1 MGKQWLTLFFWAP
14 KSLKMVTAAMKLKDA
29 YSLEG
34 KLWPTSSQV
43 KSLTQLCPTLCNP
56 VDCSPPGSFVCGIL
70 QARLLEWIAILCS
83 RGSSPPRDRS
93 WVSIIA
99 GRFFTL
105 WATGKTGVN
114 WPLVPVL
121 GSLILWW
128 GRGGWGSVASW
139 EWFCDFVTRPSPV
152 VFVCVRSELS
162 PTCENGSDDREWRE
176 EAVRLSYWVPE
187 EEDE

>member
-1 MGKQWLTLFFWAP
+1 MAYTWGQRHRPERNPSEWNFLWLKGNHRAGRRRETGDWGKCSSLSRVWLC
-14 KSLKMVTAAMKLKDA
+14 D
-29 YSLEG
+29 
-34 KLWPTSSQV
+34 PT
-43 KSLTQLCPTLCNP
+43 
-56 VDCSPPGSFVCGIL
+56 DCSPPGSFVCGIL

-93 WVSIIA
+93 WVSLIA

-128 GRGGWGSVASW
+128 GSGGWGSVASW

-187 EEDE
+187 EEDD

>member
-1 MGKQWLTLFFWAP
+1 MAYTWGQRHRPERNPSEWNFLWLKGNHGAGRRMETGDWGKCSSLSRVWLC
-14 KSLKMVTAAMKLKDA
+14 D
-29 YSLEG
+29 
-34 KLWPTSSQV
+34 PT
-43 KSLTQLCPTLCNP
+43 
-56 VDCSPPGSFVCGIL
+56 DCSPPGSFVCGIL

-93 WVSIIA
+93 WVSLIA

-187 EEDE
+187 EEDD